1 MRLDLLSWNVHG
13 PPLAPRRATRLN
25 AVGLEIERRAPEIAL
40 LQEVWFGGDAAA
52 LARQLAPRYDVVD
65 GAPRV
70 RPVRAGGLL
79 AFVRRDSEWRVAD
92 RGVRFER
99 YRTQAARWRVWE
111 GDGLAA
117 KGIQIIPLV
126 HRAAGRSI
134 VMAHTHLQAQYE
146 PIRHAR
152 PRGAQLTQLARLA
165 ATLGAA
171 TPVLAAG
178 DLNTGPD
185 DALYRDLIA
194 PIWIDLTAPTRT
206 ARPAASTHFECASA
220 PWIDYVLA
228 HRSPHWSA
236 TGLLELIENRSRDDP
251 FSDHHGLHVRLQ
263 IEP

>member
-1 MRLDLLSWNVHG
+1 
-13 PPLAPRRATRLN
+13 
-25 AVGLEIERRAPEIAL
+25 
-40 LQEVWFGGDAAA
+40 
-52 LARQLAPRYDVVD
+52 
-65 GAPRV
+65 
-70 RPVRAGGLL
+70 
-79 AFVRRDSEWRVAD
+79 
-92 RGVRFER
+92 
-99 YRTQAARWRVWE
+99 
-111 GDGLAA
+111 
-117 KGIQIIPLV
+117 
-126 HRAAGRSI
+126 
-134 VMAHTHLQAQYE
+134 MAHTHLQAQYE

-152 PRGAQLTQLARLA
+152 PRGAQLTQLARVA
-165 ATLGAA
+165 VTFGAA

-194 PIWIDLTAPTRT
+194 PTWIDLTAPMRT

-236 TGLLELIENRSRDDP
+236 TGQLQLIENRARDEP